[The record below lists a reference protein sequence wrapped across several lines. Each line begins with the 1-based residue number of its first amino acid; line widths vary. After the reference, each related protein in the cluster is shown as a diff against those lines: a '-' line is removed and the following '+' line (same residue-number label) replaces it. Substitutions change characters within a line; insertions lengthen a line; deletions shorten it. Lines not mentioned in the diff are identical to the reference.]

1 MSDQRKKIT
10 PAFLQGPAVV
20 HDSILRIFRTRHCAA
35 LLRCCVVALLRCCV
49 DGWCRNFGLG
59 ARYPAGRVG
68 GYAHVGCRAMSDYA
82 ALIRPT
88 VGACILSRAANS
100 GVSDY
105 AALIRPTGWMHAYC
119 FERQIQGCRITAL
132 IRPTGWVHA
141 YCCERQIQGCRITLR

>member
-1 MSDQRKKIT
+1 GSSWC
-10 PAFLQGPAVV
+10 VV
-20 HDSILRIFRTRHCAA
+20 ALLGVLFVALWRCCVVA

-49 DGWCRNFGLG
+49 DGWWRNFGLG
-59 ARYPAGRVG
+59 ARYPEGRVG
-68 GYAHVGCRAMSDYA
+68 VYAHVGCRAMSDYA

-105 AALIRPTGWMHAYC
+105 AV
-119 FERQIQGCRITAL
+119 L

-141 YCCERQIQGCRITLR
+141 YCCERQIQGCRIRVR

>member
-20 HDSILRIFRTRHCAA
+20 HDSILRIFERVIALRCCVVA

-49 DGWCRNFGLG
+49 DGWCRYFGLG

-68 GYAHVGCRAMSDYA
+68 GYPHVGCRAMSDY
-82 ALIRPT
+82 
-88 VGACILSRAANS
+88 S
-100 GVSDY
+100 
-105 AALIRPTGWMHAYC
+105 
-119 FERQIQGCRITAL
+119 AL